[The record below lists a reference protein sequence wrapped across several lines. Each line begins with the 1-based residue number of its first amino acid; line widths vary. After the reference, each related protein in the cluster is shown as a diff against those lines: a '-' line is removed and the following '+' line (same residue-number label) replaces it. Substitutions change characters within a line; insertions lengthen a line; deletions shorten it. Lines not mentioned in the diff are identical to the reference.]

1 MKDEKQEPE
10 FTFVDKRKIS
20 REEEKEDVKEVK
32 ETKEEARAAAPKPPE
47 EKPAMHVVSGAGESA
62 MSMDDAAGEQEISPE
77 QMMEA
82 DVASLLKWFTE
93 LLYGN
98 ALLWMGLMAHP
109 QTGRVVKDLKQA
121 QLAIDT
127 LDFLR
132 GKLSDGY
139 LNEFEK
145 KNFQSMLS
153 KLKLDFINQS
163 KVF

>member
-20 REEEKEDVKEVK
+20 REEEEKEDAKEVK

-47 EKPAMHVVSGAGESA
+47 EKPAMHVVSGAGAE
-62 MSMDDAAGEQEISPE
+62 MEDDAGEQELSPE